1 MSKEAP
7 DKSEDKTST
16 AEKLLRK
23 IEALS
28 ARKEVDFSDAELS
41 AMHSAVIRA
50 DRAEKKEEEN
60 KKGNKVALISTAIVI
75 ATGCAIHYIDEER
88 ILKKETRLYADQAG
102 DCLKGIT
109 LAKEFSNA
117 DKAKQDS
124 AKIIAGYVG
133 EKCQTAI
140 KTMETR
146 VQKNDRKHTVAELE
160 AIAPK
165 EKLQHALAE
174 ATTIKLTGKSE

>member
-1 MSKEAP
+1 MPEAP
-7 DKSEDKTST
+7 DKSEDRTSS
-16 AEKLLRK
+16 AE
-23 IEALS
+23 E
-28 ARKEVDFSDAELS
+28 DP
-41 AMHSAVIRA
+41 
-50 DRAEKKEEEN
+50 
-60 KKGNKVALISTAIVI
+60 KGNKVAFISTAIIITV
-75 ATGCAIHYIDEER
+75 GCAINYIDEER
-88 ILKKETRLYADQAG
+88 NLQKETRLYADQAG

-174 ATTIKLTGKSE
+174 ATAMKLTGKSE